1 MCAALI
7 GGMDRLK
14 RDYINEAKKRGV
26 KLKCYTGKER
36 TISGSMGRV
45 DFVVLFTNKVSHKAR
60 KDVLSA
66 VRSSDTP
73 VLMRHSCGV
82 STLRECLH
90 EATDTT
96 P

>member
-14 RDYINEAKKRGV
+14 RDYIDEAKKHGI

-36 TISGSMGRV
+36 CIGGSVGSV

-60 KDVLSA
+60 KDILKA
-66 VRSSDTP
+66 VRGKDVP
-73 VLMRHSCGV
+73 VYMHHSCGV
-82 STLRECLH
+82 STLRKCLH
-90 EATDTT
+90 DAGN
-96 P
+96 

>member
-14 RDYINEAKKRGV
+14 REYMTEAEKSGV

-36 TISGSMGRV
+36 SISGSLGKV

-60 KDVLSA
+60 KDVMAALRGTN
-66 VRSSDTP
+66 VP
-73 VLMRHSCGV
+73 VIMRHYCGV
-82 STLRECLH
+82 STLREALG
-90 EATDTT
+90 EATV
-96 P
+96 

>member
-14 RDYINEAKKRGV
+14 REYMQEAKIRGV

-36 TISGSMGRV
+36 SIGDTLGNV
-45 DFVVLFTNKVSHKAR
+45 DLVVLFTNKVSHKAK

-66 VRSSDTP
+66 IRGKDIP
-73 VLMRHSCGV
+73 VMMKHSCGI
-82 STLRECLH
+82 STLRKCL
-90 EATDTT
+90 EEVA
-96 P
+96 

>member
-14 RDYINEAKKRGV
+14 RDYVNEAKKNGI
-26 KLKCYTGKER
+26 KLKHYTGKER
-36 TISGSMGRV
+36 KISGSLGSV

-66 VRSSDTP
+66 ARGQDVP
-73 VLMRHSCGV
+73 VIMHHSCGI
-82 STLRECLH
+82 SSLKKCLA
-90 EATDTT
+90 EGKSS
-96 P
+96 

>member
-1 MCAALI
+1 MCAALV

-14 RDYINEAKKRGV
+14 RDYMNEAKKNGV

-36 TISGSMGRV
+36 SISGSLGKV

-66 VRSSDTP
+66 IRGKNVP
-73 VLMRHSCGV
+73 VIMRHSCGI
-82 STLRECLH
+82 SSLRDCLD
-90 EATDTT
+90 EASV
-96 P
+96 

>member
-14 RDYINEAKKRGV
+14 REYMTEAEKSGI

-36 TISGSMGRV
+36 SISGSLGNV

-60 KDVLSA
+60 KDVMTALRGTN
-66 VRSSDTP
+66 VP
-73 VLMRHSCGV
+73 VIMRHSCGI
-82 STLRECLH
+82 STLREALG
-90 EATDTT
+90 EATL
-96 P
+96 

>member
-14 RDYINEAKKRGV
+14 REYMTEAEKSGV

-36 TISGSMGRV
+36 SISGSLGNV

-60 KDVLSA
+60 KDVLA
-66 VRSSDTP
+66 ALRGTNVP
-73 VLMRHSCGV
+73 VIMRHSCGI
-82 STLRECLH
+82 STLREALG
-90 EATDTT
+90 AAII
-96 P
+96 